1 MADPQDLRGAIAVE
15 AVEWAPGGDGKLT
28 IIVRGRW
35 RRRRPVLS
43 GQPVLVIEAEGR
55 RHRFPA
61 TPEPPSLGGAP
72 PGGWQ
77 MTFTIPIWLEPHLGE
92 RAWLQLGLAVMPLTG
107 AVGPPHRS
115 ADPKTLTER
124 RARTAELAE
133 ERARARVSEAEA
145 VVAELTIRVEELDRS
160 LERAREEPA
169 RLRKLIAERDQQ
181 RRAAEQR
188 AHAEYAMRL
197 ELEEALA
204 EATQGDDQERRIRA
218 GELAAAED
226 RVRELEQ
233 EVEQLRRHVDE
244 AERLVVA
251 ARSVP
256 ERSVAAVP
264 AALAQ
269 PVFAPAASVRF
280 DLERELAIALA
291 GGASGP
297 TMIPIEL
304 GAPGLAE
311 LRALREERAL
321 VAQRSASPTASA
333 GDSAAAD
340 EESIMRLHDT
350 VAALREEL
358 GARAAREARATA
370 RLALAERQAKASGE
384 DRNADDRHAD
394 DLTAVLAELRGELEQ
409 LSLAAAREASAR
421 SLTEERV
428 RELERRIGELE
439 DELRDR
445 DARAER
451 AFETIGELR
460 GLLARLAGGDLE
472 PVFAEPEIEPEIP
485 QASDADPERDPG
497 IELERFDAALA
508 RLRAEAGEPNF
519 DDLHPPGERESPMP
533 DGPSIAEEAGDATR
547 PWLREAFVMLVGR
560 EPATAG
566 ELLVGLLPAQGAVR
580 AEAIAY
586 DIVLAPE
593 DVVRVTN
600 AGGGAPTELERTS
613 SARDLGQVAARISG
627 ETAELARLMIAGPF
641 RRRILRRGLARVQG
655 DRAALA
661 APAAIL
667 DTRLDLAQL
676 QAAGVRLHPRLA
688 LALIASM
695 VRPSWTIGERFSI
708 AHQPRG
714 PGSATYLHVRNGDP
728 LAITDD
734 PPLGPVATTVSSPAE
749 ELLAVLAGGTDVDAN
764 VSGDPTP
771 LLALIGWI
779 ERAQRG

>member
-1 MADPQDLRGAIAVE
+1 VADPPDLRGAIAVE
-15 AVEWAPGGDGKLT
+15 AVEWAPSGDDKLT
-28 IIVRGRW
+28 IILRGRW

-77 MTFTIPIWLEPHLGE
+77 MTFSVPAWLEQHLSE
-92 RAWLQLGLAVMPLTG
+92 HAWLQLGLAVMPLPG
-107 AVGPPHRS
+107 AVGPPDRS
-115 ADPKTLTER
+115 ADPETLTER

-145 VVAELTIRVEELDRS
+145 VVAELTIRVEQLDRS
-160 LERAREEPA
+160 LEVAREEPA
-169 RLRKLIAERDQQ
+169 RLRKLITERDQQ

-204 EATQGDDQERRIRA
+204 EATKGDDQERRIRA

-233 EVEQLRRHVDE
+233 EVEQLRRQVDE
-244 AERLVVA
+244 AERLLVA
-251 ARSVP
+251 ARTVP
-256 ERSVAAVP
+256 ERPVTAAAP
-264 AALAQ
+264 EALAE
-269 PVFAPAASVRF
+269 PVFASATTARF
-280 DLERELAIALA
+280 DLGRELATALG

-297 TMIPIEL
+297 TMIPIER

-321 VAQRSASPTASA
+321 VAQRLASATASA
-333 GDSAAAD
+333 GGTAAA

-358 GARAAREARATA
+358 GARAAREAGATA
-370 RLALAERQAKASGE
+370 RLALAEQRAQASDE
-384 DRNADDRHAD
+384 DRNADDLA
-394 DLTAVLAELRGELEQ
+394 AVLAELRGELER
-409 LSLAAAREASAR
+409 LSVAAEREASAR

-472 PVFAEPEIEPEIP
+472 AAFDDPEIEPEIP
-485 QASDADPERDPG
+485 QAPDADSAPNPG

-508 RLRAEAGEPNF
+508 RLRAEAGEPNLG
-519 DDLHPPGERESPMP
+519 DVRPPGERESPEP
-533 DGPSIAEEAGDATR
+533 DDPAFGEGAAGAATR
-547 PWLREAFVMLVGR
+547 PWLREAFAMLVAR

-600 AGGGAPTELERTS
+600 AGGGASTEVERAD
-613 SARDLGQVAARISG
+613 SARDLGQVAVRISG
-627 ETAELARLMIAGPF
+627 ETAELARLMIAGPL

-667 DTRLDLAQL
+667 DTRLDLAQI
-676 QAAGVRLHPRLA
+676 QAAGVRLDPRLA

-695 VRPSWTIGERFSI
+695 VRPSWTTGERFSI
-708 AHQPRG
+708 AHEPRG
-714 PGSATYLHVRNGDP
+714 PGAATYLHVRNGDP
-728 LAITDD
+728 LAVTED
-734 PPLGPVATTVSSPAE
+734 PPLGPVATTVSSPAD
-749 ELLAVLAGGTDVDAN
+749 ELLAVLAGGTEVDAN
-764 VSGDPTP
+764 VSGDPAP
-771 LLALIGWI
+771 LLALIGWL

>member
-1 MADPQDLRGAIAVE
+1 VADPPDLRGAISVE
-15 AVEWAPGGDGKLT
+15 AVEWAPGGDDKLT

-77 MTFTIPIWLEPHLGE
+77 MTFSVPDWLEPHLSE
-92 RAWLQLGLAVMPLTG
+92 HAWLQLGLAVMPLPG
-107 AVGPPHRS
+107 AVGPPDRS
-115 ADPKTLTER
+115 ADPETLTER

-133 ERARARVSEAEA
+133 ARARARVSEAEA
-145 VVAELTIRVEELDRS
+145 VVAELTIRVEQLERS

-169 RLRKLIAERDQQ
+169 RLRKQIAERDQQ
-181 RRAAEQR
+181 RRAAEQQ

-204 EATQGDDQERRIRA
+204 AATKGDDHERRIQA

-244 AERLVVA
+244 AERLMVA
-251 ARSVP
+251 ARSAP
-256 ERSVAAVP
+256 ELPVAAAVP
-264 AALAQ
+264 EALAE
-269 PVFAPAASVRF
+269 PVFASAASSRLH
-280 DLERELAIALA
+280 LERELATASGA
-291 GGASGP
+291 GASGP
-297 TMIPIEL
+297 AMIPIER
-304 GAPGLAE
+304 GAAGLAE

-321 VAQRSASPTASA
+321 VAQRLLSATASA
-333 GDSAAAD
+333 GGTVAAAQ
-340 EESIMRLHDT
+340 ESMMRLHDT

-358 GARAAREARATA
+358 GERAASEARATA
-370 RLALAERQAKASGE
+370 RLALAERQAQASGE
-384 DRNADDRHAD
+384 DRDADDFA
-394 DLTAVLAELRGELEQ
+394 AVLAALRGELEQ

-421 SLTEERV
+421 SLTEERAQ
-428 RELERRIGELE
+428 ELERRLGELE

-451 AFETIGELR
+451 AFETIGKLR

-472 PVFAEPEIEPEIP
+472 AAFDDAAIEPEIP
-485 QASDADPERDPG
+485 LAPDADPEPDRG

-519 DDLHPPGERESPMP
+519 DDLLPPDEHESP
-533 DGPSIAEEAGDATR
+533 EADAPTLGEGAAGAATR
-547 PWLREAFVMLVGR
+547 PWLREAFAMLVAR

-593 DVVRVTN
+593 DVVRVTY
-600 AGGGAPTELERTS
+600 AGGGAPTELERAS
-613 SARDLGQVAARISG
+613 SARDLGQVAVRITG
-627 ETAELARLMIAGPF
+627 ATAELSRLMTAGRL

-676 QAAGVRLHPRLA
+676 KAAGVTLDPRLA

-695 VRPSWTIGERFSI
+695 VRPSWTTAERFSI
-708 AHQPRG
+708 AYEPRG
-714 PGSATYLHVRNGDP
+714 PGAATYLHVRNGDP
-728 LAITDD
+728 LAVTDD
-734 PPLGPVATTVSSPAE
+734 PPLGPVATTVSGPSD
-749 ELLAVLAGGTDVDAN
+749 ELLAVLAGGTDVDAS
-764 VSGDPTP
+764 VSGDPAP
-771 LLALIGWI
+771 LLALISWL

>member
-1 MADPQDLRGAIAVE
+1 MADPPDLRGAIAVE
-15 AVEWAPGGDGKLT
+15 AVEWAPGGDDKLT

-77 MTFTIPIWLEPHLGE
+77 MTFSVPVWLEPHLSE
-92 RAWLQLGLAVMPLTG
+92 HAWLQLGLAVMPLPG
-107 AVGPPHRS
+107 AVGPPDRS
-115 ADPKTLTER
+115 ADPETLTER

-133 ERARARVSEAEA
+133 ARARARVSEAEA
-145 VVAELTIRVEELDRS
+145 VVAELTIRVEQLDRS

-181 RRAAEQR
+181 RRAAEQQ

-204 EATQGDDQERRIRA
+204 AATKGDDQERRIQA

-233 EVEQLRRHVDE
+233 EVEQLRRRVDE
-244 AERLVVA
+244 AERLVAA

-256 ERSVAAVP
+256 ELPVTAAVP
-264 AALAQ
+264 EALAE
-269 PVFAPAASVRF
+269 PVFASAASSRLQ
-280 DLERELAIALA
+280 LEHELATASGA
-291 GGASGP
+291 GASGP
-297 TMIPIEL
+297 TMIPIER
-304 GAPGLAE
+304 GAAGLAE

-321 VAQRSASPTASA
+321 VAQRLLSATAGVGGSA
-333 GDSAAAD
+333 GAAA
-340 EESIMRLHDT
+340 EKTIMRLHDT

-370 RLALAERQAKASGE
+370 RLALAERQAQASGE
-384 DRNADDRHAD
+384 DRDAD
-394 DLTAVLAELRGELEQ
+394 DLAAVLAALRGELEQ
-409 LSLAAAREASAR
+409 LSMAAVREARAR
-421 SLTEERV
+421 SLTEERAQ
-428 RELERRIGELE
+428 ELERRLGELE

-460 GLLARLAGGDLE
+460 GLLARLAGGELE
-472 PVFAEPEIEPEIP
+472 PVFDDVPIEPEIP
-485 QASDADPERDPG
+485 HASDADPEPDRG

-508 RLRAEAGEPNF
+508 RLRAEAGEPDF
-519 DDLHPPGERESPMP
+519 GDPLPPDGRESPETDDP
-533 DGPSIAEEAGDATR
+533 TIGEVAAGAATR
-547 PWLREAFVMLVGR
+547 PWLREAFAMLVAR

-593 DVVRVTN
+593 DVVRVTY
-600 AGGGAPTELERTS
+600 AGGGAPTELERAG
-613 SARDLGQVAARISG
+613 SARDLGQVAFRITG
-627 ETAELARLMIAGPF
+627 ATAELSRLMTAGRL

-676 QAAGVRLHPRLA
+676 KAAGVSLDPRLA

-695 VRPSWTIGERFSI
+695 VRPSWTTSERFSI
-708 AHQPRG
+708 AYEPRG
-714 PGSATYLHVRNGDP
+714 PGAATYLHVRNGDP
-728 LAITDD
+728 LAVTDD
-734 PPLGPVATTVSSPAE
+734 PPLGPVATTVSSPSD
-749 ELLAVLAGGTDVDAN
+749 ELLPVLAGGTDVDAN
-764 VSGDPTP
+764 VSGDPAP
-771 LLALIGWI
+771 LLALISWI